1 VEIKVAT
8 LNNRQNLTP
17 EEAALA
23 VEVFDSKGR
32 LDTARTNAANDAIFH
47 SNNVVTSNINGSVVK
62 NTASSLA
69 KHKTARDLFLSNNR

>member
-1 VEIKVAT
+1 MAN

-32 LDTARTNAANDAIFH
+32 LDTVRTNAANDAIFH

-69 KHKTARDLFLSNNR
+69 KHKAARDLFLSNNR